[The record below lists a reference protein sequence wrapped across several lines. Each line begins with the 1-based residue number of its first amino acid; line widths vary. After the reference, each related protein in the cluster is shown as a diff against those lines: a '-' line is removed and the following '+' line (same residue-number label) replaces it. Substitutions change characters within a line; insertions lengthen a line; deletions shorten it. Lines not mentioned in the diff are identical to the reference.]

1 MDLGLQGKTAIVTG
15 AGRGIGQVI
24 AHTFA
29 EEGAVPII
37 AELNEATGEKAANE
51 LTSLGFKASFIQTD
65 ISDLESTKQLAKKTA
80 DEFGKIDIL
89 VNNATIIAPA
99 KFFMDETPEEYE
111 KEINVIY
118 KGNLYSMKSVLEYM
132 IPQNSGSIV
141 NILTDA
147 ARIGEPRMVNYGAAK
162 AGIGALSRGLAKEVA
177 RNNIRI
183 NCVSPSMTITELGK
197 QRRELEKEKLGE
209 EKFNELQRKRLRL
222 YPLGRLGEP
231 QDIANAVVFLCSGR
245 ASWITGQTISVN
257 GGYAIGP
264 W

>member
-1 MDLGLQGKTAIVTG
+1 
-15 AGRGIGQVI
+15 
-24 AHTFA
+24 
-29 EEGAVPII
+29 
-37 AELNEATGEKAANE
+37 
-51 LTSLGFKASFIQTD
+51 
-65 ISDLESTKQLAKKTA
+65 
-80 DEFGKIDIL
+80 
-89 VNNATIIAPA
+89 
-99 KFFMDETPEEYE
+99 
-111 KEINVIY
+111 
-118 KGNLYSMKSVLEYM
+118 M

-162 AGIGALSRGLAKEVA
+162 AGVGALSRGLAKEVA

-197 QRRELEKEKLGE
+197 QRREMEKEKLGE
-209 EKFNELQRKRLRL
+209 EKFNKLQQKRLRL

-231 QDIANAVVFLCSGR
+231 QDIANAVIFLCSGR
-245 ASWITGQTISVN
+245 SSWITGQTLSVN